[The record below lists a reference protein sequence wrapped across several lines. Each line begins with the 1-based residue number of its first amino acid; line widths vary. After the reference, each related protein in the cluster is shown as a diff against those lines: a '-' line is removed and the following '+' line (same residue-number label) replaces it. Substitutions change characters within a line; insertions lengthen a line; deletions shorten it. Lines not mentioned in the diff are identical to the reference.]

1 MNAINIVQYL
11 VPFPNQIGFW
21 CNYIGDGDGEFIRI
35 PELLVP
41 DINRC
46 INKTDHGRAES
57 GVTPSSYRR
66 ALQEWPYTD
75 LGWEG
80 GRRRR
85 RRTSSVARQNRADK
99 NLCVFRQ
106 NRLSSIWRTRAS
118 RSYRG
123 TARKT
128 IPKADEPTRFSEPH
142 ENVHVHEKGEKRGRN
157 FKRWLL
163 ISS

>member
-1 MNAINIVQYL
+1 MTLYGL
-11 VPFPNQIGFW
+11 GM
-21 CNYIGDGDGEFIRI
+21 R
-35 PELLVP
+35 
-41 DINRC
+41 
-46 INKTDHGRAES
+46 GREEEEEEDQ
-57 GVTPSSYRR
+57 
-66 ALQEWPYTD
+66 L
-75 LGWEG
+75 
-80 GRRRR
+80 
-85 RRTSSVARQNRADK
+85 RQNRADK

>member
-1 MNAINIVQYL
+1 MKRNASTNAINIAQCL
-11 VPFPNQIGFW
+11 ISFPNQTGFW

-57 GVTPSSYRR
+57 GVTPSSYRQRVTRMTLYGLGREGGAASWPGKIVRIRISVYFDKTVSRRSGTR
-66 ALQEWPYTD
+66 ALRCYRKNGSRTD
-75 LGWEG
+75 SEG
-80 GRRRR
+80 RW
-85 RRTSSVARQNRADK
+85 ANK
-99 NLCVFRQ
+99 VFGSPR
-106 NRLSSIWRTRAS
+106 
-118 RSYRG
+118 
-123 TARKT
+123 
-128 IPKADEPTRFSEPH
+128 
-142 ENVHVHEKGEKRGRN
+142 NVHVHEKGEKRGRN